1 MTKKYRTKQTVIDE
15 QAEEISKLNS
25 TINDLE
31 KKVAR
36 EKDITSYREGE
47 LKKEREKI
55 NDLINPDITVTVFE
69 ESYMVQH
76 ERCVLSQTEIYL
88 EDFYIDRIVS
98 TESKVKDAIKLRDSL
113 SDFYQSHSTDVR
125 VVITISSR

>member
-1 MTKKYRTKQTVIDE
+1 MTKQYRTKQTVIDE

-36 EKDITSYREGE
+36 EKDITSYRDGE

>member
-1 MTKKYRTKQTVIDE
+1 MTKKYRTKQTLIDE

>member
-36 EKDITSYREGE
+36 EKDITSYRDGE

-55 NDLINPDITVTVFE
+55 NNLINPDITVTVFE

>member
-1 MTKKYRTKQTVIDE
+1 MTKQYRTKQTLIDE

-36 EKDITSYREGE
+36 EKEITSYRDGE